1 VSVVGAALSGA
12 SYATEQWLAY
22 GVEGLPSMHAEWDER
37 QFAALA
43 QRLEPGGRLL
53 RVWPLEGGVSAQVTA
68 FELEA
73 ADGRRRTML
82 MRRHG
87 AVDLAHNPRIA
98 RDEFRLLQVT
108 RAHGLTT
115 PAPLLCDESR
125 ALFQDAFIV
134 IEYVEGETDF
144 APAALDDYLAR
155 MAAEL
160 ARVHSVR
167 DATELDFL
175 PRLGCGYGPRPAQLD
190 DALGEGR
197 IRDALE
203 AAWPLARLNAA
214 VLLHG
219 DYWPGNLVWR
229 DGALAAV
236 IDWEDARVGD
246 PLYDLANSRLEL
258 LFFFGAEALATF
270 TARYLAGAAADLDV
284 ANLPYWDLCA
294 ALRPCSRLST
304 WGLDAALEQ
313 QLRERH
319 QAFVARALGALGA

>member
-1 VSVVGAALSGA
+1 
-12 SYATEQWLAY
+12 
-22 GVEGLPSMHAEWDER
+22 MHAEQDAR
-37 QFAALA
+37 QFAALV
-43 QRLEPGGRLL
+43 QRLAPGGRLL
-53 RVWPLEGGVSAQVTA
+53 RVWQLEGGVSAQVTA
-68 FELEA
+68 FELA
-73 ADGRRRTML
+73 TADGQRRTLL

-115 PAPLLCDESR
+115 PAPVLCDESR
-125 ALFQDAFIV
+125 ELFADAFIV
-134 IEYVEGETDF
+134 LEYVEGETDF
-144 APAALDDYLAR
+144 APDDLGDYLRR

-160 ARVHSVR
+160 LRIHGVQ
-167 DATELDFL
+167 DAPELDFL
-175 PRLGCGYGPRPAQLD
+175 PRRGCGFGPRPAQLD

-203 AAWPLARLNAA
+203 AVWPLARLNGA

-229 DGALAAV
+229 AGRLAAV
-236 IDWEDARVGD
+236 VDWEDACVGD
-246 PLYDLANSRLEL
+246 PLADLANSRLEL
-258 LFFFGAEALATF
+258 LFFFGVEAMQTF
-270 TARYLAGAAADLDV
+270 TTRYLAGAAADLDV

-294 ALRPCSRLST
+294 ALRPCGKLSS
-304 WGLDAALEQ
+304 WGLDAAAER

-319 QAFVARALGALGA
+319 HTFVAQALAALGS